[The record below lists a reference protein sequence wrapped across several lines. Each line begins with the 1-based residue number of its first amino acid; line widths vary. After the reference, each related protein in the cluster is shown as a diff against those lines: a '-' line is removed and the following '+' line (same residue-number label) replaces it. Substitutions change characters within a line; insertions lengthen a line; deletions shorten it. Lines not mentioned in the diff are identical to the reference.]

1 VVSVLFLEIERSRIS
16 SHNCIVALIT
26 AIPDKIVSL
35 LRRRCGGT
43 TPQRLT
49 RKLSLHLRSVGCAKK
64 KNPVLSSGGMS

>member
-1 VVSVLFLEIERSRIS
+1 VISVLFLEIERSRIS

-35 LRRRCGGT
+35 LRRCGGI

-49 RKLSLHLRSVGCAKK
+49 RKSSLHLGQSIVQK
-64 KNPVLSSGGMS
+64 KNITRSKF